1 MEMLTRD
8 LAICIRA
15 IDYSETS
22 QIVAFFTRE
31 HGKIGAIAKG
41 SKRLKSSFGGPIEI
55 FSSGDIVFTDSDRD
69 KLATLTEF
77 DSDYTNTAGIDLYKN
92 IFALN
97 CCFFAAELLTK
108 LTDDYDPHPE
118 LFDQFWHFLL
128 DAKEQQNNTQILSLL
143 IYFQLTLLKEVGL
156 QPVLS
161 YCANCKTS
169 FEPRATKHE
178 TYFSSY
184 ANGLI
189 CKDCEMSFPDK
200 IRLSKQA
207 VNSLVD
213 LKLVAHAQEI
223 TLSEIEKIMIHHF
236 TNILGHQPKMAKYIK

>member
-1 MEMLTRD
+1 MLTRD

-22 QIVAFFTRE
+22 QIVTFFTRE

-41 SKRLKSSFGGPIEI
+41 SKRPKSPFDGPIEF
-55 FSSGDIVFTDSDRD
+55 FSCGEILFTDSDRE

-77 DSDYTNTAGIDLYKN
+77 DTDYSNTAGTELYKN

-97 CCFFAAELLTK
+97 CCFFAAELLTR

-118 LFDQFWHFLL
+118 LFDKFRQFLL
-128 DAKEQQNNTQILSLL
+128 DTQKQQNNPQILSLL
-143 IYFQLTLLKEVGL
+143 IYFQLTLLREAGL
-156 QPVLS
+156 QPILS

-169 FEPRATKHE
+169 FEPRATSHE
-178 TYFSSY
+178 IYFSSS

-207 VNSLVD
+207 ANSLAD
-213 LKLVAHAQEI
+213 LKLFANAPESV
-223 TLSEIEKIMIHHF
+223 LNEIEKIFIHHF
-236 TNILGHQPKMAKYIK
+236 TNILGHPPKMAKYIIK